1 LTIPPTPSTIR
12 TVLKKEN
19 VVTNLIFA
27 ISGGRTILPGD
38 GKLRAGLRRL
48 VGSGLLVAVGYIDP
62 GNWATDIA
70 GGSRFGYHLLMVV
83 FVAAFLALGFQ
94 ILVSRVALATGQD
107 LAALTVRY
115 LPRPLARAAW
125 LAGEAAILATAL
137 AELIGGAIALRLL
150 FGLPLM
156 AGVAMTGAGTYAV
169 LLFTRNNSD
178 RHEQV
183 IGLLLAIVSVSF
195 VFLLFKANPDWTAVA
210 QGTVQPVHAL
220 RDPAGFMIALGI
232 IGATLMP
239 HNLYL
244 HSGTLAQRA
253 QDLPASTRRIAM
265 RVARNDTLFSL
276 GIATLI
282 NAAIMIVAAASLS
295 GSGLQVTSLDQ
306 AHAVIGKTLGVAAAI
321 VFAVALYAAGQ
332 SSTITGVLAGK
343 VLSKGFSTGGWSDR
357 KRALITRA
365 VAGVAAMGM
374 LGYSGGQDPDQLLVL
389 SQVILSLALPFA
401 LVPLVMLAV
410 RRDVMNAHALKGTWR
425 VAAIAATATIILL
438 DAYLLIAQAM

>member
-1 LTIPPTPSTIR
+1 MS
-12 TVLKKEN
+12 E
-19 VVTNLIFA
+19 LIYA
-27 ISGGRTILPGD
+27 ISGGKATLQD
-38 GKLRAGLRRL
+38 GGKMPAGLRRL
-48 VGSGLLVAVGYIDP
+48 IGSGLLVAVGYIDP

-94 ILVSRVALATGQD
+94 VLVSRLALATGED
-107 LAALTVRY
+107 LAALTVRH

-150 FGLPLM
+150 FDIPLM

-169 LLFTRNNSD
+169 LLFARDNAE
-178 RHEQV
+178 RHERI

-195 VFLLFKANPDWTAVA
+195 VYLLFQANPSWTAVA
-210 QGTVQPVHAL
+210 QDAARPAGAL
-220 RDPAGFMIALGI
+220 RSPEGFMIALGI
-232 IGATLMP
+232 LGATLMP

-244 HSGTLAQRA
+244 HSGELAQRA
-253 QDLPASTRRIAM
+253 RGLPIAMRDIAM
-265 RVARNDTLFSL
+265 RVARSDTVFSL

-295 GSGLQVTSLDQ
+295 DSGLEVTSLDQ
-306 AHAVIGKTLGVAAAI
+306 AHAAIGKTLGIGAAV

-357 KRALITRA
+357 RRALVTRA
-365 VAGVAAMGM
+365 VAGAAAMGM
-374 LGYSGGQDPDQLLVL
+374 LAYTGGQDPDQLLVL

-410 RRDVMNAHALKGTWR
+410 RRDVMGAFALRGVWR
-425 VAAIAATATIILL
+425 ALAIVATAGIIAL
-438 DAYLLIAQAM
+438 DVYLLLVQML

>member
-1 LTIPPTPSTIR
+1 MT
-12 TVLKKEN
+12 E
-19 VVTNLIFA
+19 LIYA
-27 ISGGRTILPGD
+27 IAGGKAALQQG
-38 GKLRAGLRRL
+38 GKVPAGLRRL

-94 ILVSRVALATGQD
+94 ILVSRLALATGQD

-150 FGLPLM
+150 LGVPLM

-169 LLFTRNNSD
+169 LLFARNNAE
-178 RHEQV
+178 RHER
-183 IGLLLAIVSVSF
+183 IIAILLAIVSVSF
-195 VFLLFKANPDWTAVA
+195 VYLLFRANPEWTAVA
-210 QGTVQPVHAL
+210 QGAAQPGSAL
-220 RDPAGFMIALGI
+220 RAPEGFLIALGI
-232 IGATLMP
+232 VGATLMP

-244 HSGTLAQRA
+244 HSGELAERGRG
-253 QDLPASTRRIAM
+253 LPSALRDAAM
-265 RVARNDTLFSL
+265 RVARSDTVISL

-295 GSGLQVTSLDQ
+295 GNGLEVTSLDQ
-306 AHAVIGKTLGVAAAI
+306 AHAVIGKTLGIGAAI

-343 VLSKGFSTGGWSDR
+343 VLSNGFSTGGWSDR
-357 KRALITRA
+357 KRALVTRA
-365 VAGVAAMGM
+365 IAGTVALGM
-374 LGYSGGQDPDQLLVL
+374 LAYTGGQNPDQLLVI

-410 RRDVMNAHALKGTWR
+410 RRDVMGAYALRGIWCVLAVT
-425 VAAIAATATIILL
+425 ATAGIIVL
-438 DAYLLIAQAM
+438 DGYLLVIQAVQG

>member
-1 LTIPPTPSTIR
+1 MT
-12 TVLKKEN
+12 E
-19 VVTNLIFA
+19 LIYA
-27 ISGGRTILPGD
+27 IAGGKAALQQG
-38 GKLRAGLRRL
+38 GKVPAGLRRL

-70 GGSRFGYHLLMVV
+70 GGSRYGYHLLMVV
-83 FVAAFLALGFQ
+83 FMAAFLALGFQ
-94 ILVSRVALATGQD
+94 ILVSRLALATGQD
-107 LAALTVRY
+107 LAALTVRH

-150 FGLPLM
+150 LGVPLM

-169 LLFTRNNSD
+169 LLFARNNAE
-178 RHEQV
+178 RHER
-183 IGLLLAIVSVSF
+183 IIAILLAIVSVSF
-195 VFLLFKANPDWTAVA
+195 VYLLFRANPEWTAVA
-210 QGTVQPVHAL
+210 QGAAQPGNAL
-220 RDPAGFMIALGI
+220 RSPEGFLIALGI
-232 IGATLMP
+232 VGATLMP

-244 HSGTLAQRA
+244 HSGELAERGR
-253 QDLPASTRRIAM
+253 DLPSALRGAAM
-265 RVARNDTLFSL
+265 RVARSDTVLSL

-295 GSGLQVTSLDQ
+295 GNGLEVTSLDQ
-306 AHAVIGKTLGVAAAI
+306 AHAVIGKTLGVGAAI

-343 VLSKGFSTGGWSDR
+343 VLSNGFSTGGWSDR
-357 KRALITRA
+357 KRALVTRA
-365 VAGVAAMGM
+365 IAGTAALGM
-374 LGYSGGQDPDQLLVL
+374 LAYTGGQNPDQLLVI

-410 RRDVMNAHALKGTWR
+410 RRDVMGAYVLRGVWCVLAVTAT
-425 VAAIAATATIILL
+425 AAIIAL
-438 DAYLLIAQAM
+438 DGYLLVIQAVQG

>member
-1 LTIPPTPSTIR
+1 MT
-12 TVLKKEN
+12 E
-19 VVTNLIFA
+19 LIYA
-27 ISGGRTILPGD
+27 ISGGKAALQQG
-38 GKLRAGLRRL
+38 GKVPAGLRRL
-48 VGSGLLVAVGYIDP
+48 IGSGLLVAVGYIDP

-94 ILVSRVALATGQD
+94 ILVSRLALATGQD

-150 FGLPLM
+150 FGIPLM

-169 LLFTRNNSD
+169 LLFARNNAE
-178 RHEQV
+178 RHERI
-183 IGLLLAIVSVSF
+183 IGILLAIVSVSF
-195 VFLLFKANPDWTAVA
+195 VYLLFRANPDWTAVA
-210 QGTVQPVHAL
+210 QGAAQPGNAL
-220 RDPAGFMIALGI
+220 RAPEGFLIALGI

-244 HSGTLAQRA
+244 HSGELAERGRDVPSA
-253 QDLPASTRRIAM
+253 LRGAAM
-265 RVARNDTLFSL
+265 RVARSDTVFSL

-295 GSGLQVTSLDQ
+295 GIGLEVTSLDQ
-306 AHAVIGKTLGVAAAI
+306 AHAVIGKTLGIGAAI

-343 VLSKGFSTGGWSDR
+343 VLSNGFSTGGWSDR
-357 KRALITRA
+357 KRALVTRA
-365 VAGVAAMGM
+365 VAGAAALGM
-374 LGYSGGQDPDQLLVL
+374 LAYTGGQNPDQLLVI

-410 RRDVMNAHALKGTWR
+410 RRDVMGVYALRGIWR
-425 VAAIAATATIILL
+425 VLAVTATAGIIVL
-438 DAYLLIAQAM
+438 DAYLLVIQAVQG